1 MQIWTNVNS
10 SEVSIIS
17 SLSNA
22 VLIGN
27 VISFFACSLT
37 TASGFIR
44 SKKIALLLQSVQM
57 TLSGFVCIILGSPSG
72 AIINFISIFRN
83 ILCSKDKLNNTA
95 KGVIIVTS
103 TVFSL
108 MFNTRGIIGL
118 IPVAATILYTLF
130 MDKFEGAKF
139 KRLMIATWGL
149 WTVHDFAIQSYVSSV
164 FNVLTMATAF
174 IAIVR
179 GDSKTEEV

>member
-1 MQIWTNVNS
+1 MR
-10 SEVSIIS
+10 EVSII
-17 SLSNA
+17 LSNA
-22 VLIGN
+22 VMIGN
-27 VISFFACSLT
+27 VISLFACSLT
-37 TASGFIR
+37 TVSGFLK
-44 SKKIALLLQSVQM
+44 SKKVALLLQSVQM
-57 TLSGFVCIILGSPSG
+57 TMSGFACIILGSPSG

-118 IPVAATILYTLF
+118 IPVAATILYTLYL
-130 MDKFEGAKF
+130 DKFEGKKF
-139 KRLMIATWGL
+139 KWLMIATWGL

-174 IAIVR
+174 TAIVR
-179 GDSKTEEV
+179 SGKETAEP

>member
-1 MQIWTNVNS
+1 M
-10 SEVSIIS
+10 SIIL
-17 SLSNA
+17 LSNA
-22 VLIGN
+22 VMIGN
-27 VISFFACSLT
+27 IISFFACSLT

-57 TLSGFVCIILGSPSG
+57 TLSGLVCIILGSPSG

-95 KGVIIVTS
+95 KGVIIGLS
-103 TVFSL
+103 TVLSL
-108 MFNTRGIIGL
+108 MFNTRGMIGL

-130 MDKFEGAKF
+130 LDKFEGTKF
-139 KRLMIATWGL
+139 KWLMIATWGL

-164 FNVLTMATAF
+164 FNVLTMVTAF
-174 IAIVR
+174 ISIVR
-179 GDSKTEEV
+179 SGSKTAEP

>member
-1 MQIWTNVNS
+1 MALHLR
-10 SEVSIIS
+10 EVSIIS

-37 TASGFIR
+37 TVSGFLK
-44 SKKIALLLQSVQM
+44 SKKVALLLQSLQM

-83 ILCSKDKLNNTA
+83 ILCSKDKLNDTA
-95 KGVIIVTS
+95 KGMIIVTS

-118 IPVAATILYTLF
+118 IPIAATILYTLF
-130 MDKFEGAKF
+130 LDKFEGVKF
-139 KRLMIATWGL
+139 KWLMIATWGL

-164 FNVLTMATAF
+164 FNVLTMVTAF

-179 GDSKTEEV
+179 SGRETVGEKS